1 MNSEASQNNNQ
12 ISSNQP
18 VIETLDLN
26 PTQQPVVSTVQT
38 QPTASVT
45 PVAPVQ
51 PVTPTVQTQPAAS
64 VTPVAPVQPVAPV
77 TSVTPVAPTV
87 PTQSVVPATPVQQSV
102 PVVEQTPIVETT
114 QFTTPVTPV
123 VPIEPVVPAVEPVVS
138 TPEVVSAQTSETPVQ
153 PVTPVQPAVPTAEQS
168 NTSNEF
174 SSLELNANDLLLNN
188 VENKSNNNNQVI
200 VPSENK
206 PVVTEI
212 NTTTKKTNNAIIFIL
227 IVILALVSYFIN
239 DIANFYQEKLF
250 PLFTN
255 NDKNNDNNTSNN
267 DNGFNLVDGYIKIG
281 EPSSY
286 INLKDIKFYNF
297 RKNDS
302 GKYISFNYLSSV
314 KYSDIKEEEIYLELY
329 DSNKEILYKE
339 LFNSE
344 SVIDKDSVST
354 YKINI
359 NESEYNNVSYAL
371 VKIYSDSEKKSTS
384 KLVCTYKVNN
394 EFINLEYTNT
404 YEFTNNALT
413 KYSVNKGYEKLQDN
427 AIILSTQEEIKKE
440 YMNITKYNITSKYND
455 VSLEYSIDL
464 SNYPKDFNP
473 LYEKDTIITIVKNK
487 EKLKGWECK

>member
-1 MNSEASQNNNQ
+1 MNSEDSQNNNQ
-12 ISSNQP
+12 TNSNQP

-26 PTQQPVVSTVQT
+26 PTQQPV
-38 QPTASVT
+38 
-45 PVAPVQ
+45 
-51 PVTPTVQTQPAAS
+51 TPTVQTQPVAP
-64 VTPVAPVQPVAPV
+64 VTPVAPAQPVASV
-77 TSVTPVAPTV
+77 TSVQPVAPTV
-87 PTQSVVPATPVQQSV
+87 PTQPVVPTTPVQQSV
-102 PVVEQTPIVETT
+102 PVVEQTPVVETT
-114 QFTTPVTPV
+114 QVTTPVALPAPV
-123 VPIEPVVPAVEPVVS
+123 APAVEPAQSVVS

-153 PVTPVQPAVPTAEQS
+153 PVTPVQPAIPTAEQS

-188 VENKSNNNNQVI
+188 VENKSDNNNQVI

-250 PLFTN
+250 PLFNN
-255 NDKNNDNNTSNN
+255 NDKNNDDNTSNN

-314 KYSDIKEEEIYLELY
+314 KYSDIKDEEIYLELY
-329 DSNKEILYKE
+329 DFNKEILYKE

-371 VKIYSDSEKKSTS
+371 VKIYSDSEKKSTT

-404 YEFTNNALT
+404 YEFTNNSLT

-473 LYEKDTIITIVKNK
+473 LYEKDTIITTVKNK

>member
-1 MNSEASQNNNQ
+1 MNSEDSQNNNQ
-12 ISSNQP
+12 TNSNQP

-26 PTQQPVVSTVQT
+26 PTQQPV
-38 QPTASVT
+38 
-45 PVAPVQ
+45 
-51 PVTPTVQTQPAAS
+51 TPTVQTQPVAP
-64 VTPVAPVQPVAPV
+64 VTPVAPAQPVAPV
-77 TSVTPVAPTV
+77 TSVQPVAPTV
-87 PTQSVVPATPVQQSV
+87 PTQPVVPATPVQQSV
-102 PVVEQTPIVETT
+102 SVVEQTPVVETT
-114 QFTTPVTPV
+114 QGTTPVAPV
-123 VPIEPVVPAVEPVVS
+123 APPAPVAPAVEPAQSVVS

-153 PVTPVQPAVPTAEQS
+153 PVTPVQPAIPTAEQS

-188 VENKSNNNNQVI
+188 VENKSDNNNQVI

-250 PLFTN
+250 PLFNN
-255 NDKNNDNNTSNN
+255 NDKNNDDNTSNN

-314 KYSDIKEEEIYLELY
+314 KYSDIKDEEIYLELY
-329 DSNKEILYKE
+329 DFNKEILYKE

-371 VKIYSDSEKKSTS
+371 VKIYSDSEKKSTT

-404 YEFTNNALT
+404 YEFTNNSLT

-473 LYEKDTIITIVKNK
+473 LYEKDTIITTVKNK

>member
-1 MNSEASQNNNQ
+1 MNSEAGQNNNQ

-26 PTQQPVVSTVQT
+26 PTQQPV
-38 QPTASVT
+38 AS
-45 PVAPVQ
+45 
-51 PVTPTVQTQPAAS
+51 TVQTQPAAS
-64 VTPVAPVQPVAPV
+64 VTPVAPAQPVAPV
-77 TSVTPVAPTV
+77 TSVQPVAPTV
-87 PTQSVVPATPVQQSV
+87 P
-102 PVVEQTPIVETT
+102 T

-123 VPIEPVVPAVEPVVS
+123 VPIESVVPAVEPAQSVVS

-188 VENKSNNNNQVI
+188 VENKSDNNNQVI

-250 PLFTN
+250 PLFNN

-267 DNGFNLVDGYIKIG
+267 DSGFNLVDGYIKIG

-286 INLKDIKFYNF
+286 INLKDIKFYNC

-314 KYSDIKEEEIYLELY
+314 KYSDIKDEEIYLELY

-404 YEFTNNALT
+404 YEFTNNSLT

-427 AIILSTQEEIKKE
+427 ALETIKGIDI
-440 YMNITKYNITSKYND
+440 YKYNLKN
-455 VSLEYSIDL
+455 
-464 SNYPKDFNP
+464 
-473 LYEKDTIITIVKNK
+473 EKDTDKKHIGFIIGDNYNYSKEVTSIDNQGVDNYSFTSLCCKAIQELTAKIEELENK
-487 EKLKGWECK
+487 IKEMEGK

>member
-1 MNSEASQNNNQ
+1 MNSEDSQNNNQ
-12 ISSNQP
+12 TNSNQP

-26 PTQQPVVSTVQT
+26 PTQQPV
-38 QPTASVT
+38 
-45 PVAPVQ
+45 
-51 PVTPTVQTQPAAS
+51 TPTVQTQPVAP
-64 VTPVAPVQPVAPV
+64 VTPVAPAQPVAQV
-77 TSVTPVAPTV
+77 TSVQPVAPTV
-87 PTQSVVPATPVQQSV
+87 PTQPVVPATPVQQSV
-102 PVVEQTPIVETT
+102 PVVEQTPVVETT
-114 QFTTPVTPV
+114 QGTTPV
-123 VPIEPVVPAVEPVVS
+123 APVVS
-138 TPEVVSAQTSETPVQ
+138 TEPATPTVNTTQVVPQTPEVVSAQTSETPAQSVTSVQ
-153 PVTPVQPAVPTAEQS
+153 PVMPVQPVASTVEQP

-188 VENKSNNNNQVI
+188 VENKSDNNNQVI

-250 PLFTN
+250 PLFNN

-314 KYSDIKEEEIYLELY
+314 KYSDIKDEEIYLELY

-371 VKIYSDSEKKSTS
+371 VKIYSDSEKKSTT

-404 YEFTNNALT
+404 YEFTNNSLT

-473 LYEKDTIITIVKNK
+473 LYEKDTIITTVKNK

>member
-1 MNSEASQNNNQ
+1 MNSEAGQNNNQ

-26 PTQQPVVSTVQT
+26 PTQQPV
-38 QPTASVT
+38 AS
-45 PVAPVQ
+45 
-51 PVTPTVQTQPAAS
+51 TVQTQPAAS
-64 VTPVAPVQPVAPV
+64 VTPVAPAQPVAPV
-77 TSVTPVAPTV
+77 TSVQPVAPTV
-87 PTQSVVPATPVQQSV
+87 P
-102 PVVEQTPIVETT
+102 T

-123 VPIEPVVPAVEPVVS
+123 VPIESVVPAVEPAQSVVS

-188 VENKSNNNNQVI
+188 VENKSDNNNQVI

-250 PLFTN
+250 PLFNN

-267 DNGFNLVDGYIKIG
+267 DSGFNLVDGYIKIG

-314 KYSDIKEEEIYLELY
+314 KYSDIKDEEIYLELY

-359 NESEYNNVSYAL
+359 NDSEYNNVSYAF

-404 YEFTNNALT
+404 YEFTNNSLT

-455 VSLEYSIDL
+455 VSLKYSIDL

>member
-1 MNSEASQNNNQ
+1 MNSEAGQNNNQ

-26 PTQQPVVSTVQT
+26 PIQQPV
-38 QPTASVT
+38 AS
-45 PVAPVQ
+45 
-51 PVTPTVQTQPAAS
+51 TVQTQPAAS
-64 VTPVAPVQPVAPV
+64 VTPVAPAQPVAPV
-77 TSVTPVAPTV
+77 TSVQPVAPTV

-102 PVVEQTPIVETT
+102 PVVEQKPVVKTT

-123 VPIEPVVPAVEPVVS
+123 VPIESVVPAVEPAQSVVS
-138 TPEVVSAQTSETPVQ
+138 TPEVVSAQTTE
-153 PVTPVQPAVPTAEQS
+153 TPVQPAVPTAEQS

-188 VENKSNNNNQVI
+188 VENKSDNNNQVI

-250 PLFTN
+250 PLFNN

-267 DNGFNLVDGYIKIG
+267 DSGFNLVDGYIKIG

-314 KYSDIKEEEIYLELY
+314 KYSDIKDEEIYLELY

-404 YEFTNNALT
+404 YEFTNNSLT

-455 VSLEYSIDL
+455 VSLKYSIDL

>member
-1 MNSEASQNNNQ
+1 MNSEAGQNNNQ

-26 PTQQPVVSTVQT
+26 PTQQPV
-38 QPTASVT
+38 AS
-45 PVAPVQ
+45 
-51 PVTPTVQTQPAAS
+51 TVQTQPAAS
-64 VTPVAPVQPVAPV
+64 VTPVAPAQPVAPV
-77 TSVTPVAPTV
+77 TSVQPVAPTV
-87 PTQSVVPATPVQQSV
+87 P
-102 PVVEQTPIVETT
+102 T

-123 VPIEPVVPAVEPVVS
+123 VPIESVVPAVEPAQSVVS

-188 VENKSNNNNQVI
+188 VENKSDNNNQVI

-250 PLFTN
+250 PLFNN

-267 DNGFNLVDGYIKIG
+267 DSGFNLVDGYIKIG

-314 KYSDIKEEEIYLELY
+314 KYSDIKDEEIYLELY

-394 EFINLEYTNT
+394 ET
-404 YEFTNNALT
+404 
-413 KYSVNKGYEKLQDN
+413 GEK
-427 AIILSTQEEIKKE
+427 IFE
-440 YMNITKYNITSKYND
+440 
-455 VSLEYSIDL
+455 
-464 SNYPKDFNP
+464 
-473 LYEKDTIITIVKNK
+473 
-487 EKLKGWECK
+487 

>member
-1 MNSEASQNNNQ
+1 MNSEAGQNNNQ

-26 PTQQPVVSTVQT
+26 PTQQPV
-38 QPTASVT
+38 AS
-45 PVAPVQ
+45 
-51 PVTPTVQTQPAAS
+51 TVQTQPAAS
-64 VTPVAPVQPVAPV
+64 VTPVAPAQPVAPV
-77 TSVTPVAPTV
+77 TSVQPVAPTV
-87 PTQSVVPATPVQQSV
+87 P
-102 PVVEQTPIVETT
+102 T

-123 VPIEPVVPAVEPVVS
+123 VPIESVVPAVEPAQSVVS

-188 VENKSNNNNQVI
+188 VENKSDNNNQVI

-250 PLFTN
+250 PLFNN

-267 DNGFNLVDGYIKIG
+267 DSGFNLVDGYIKIG

-314 KYSDIKEEEIYLELY
+314 KYSDIKDEEIYLELY

-404 YEFTNNALT
+404 YEFTNNSLT
-413 KYSVNKGYEKLQDN
+413 KYSVNKEYEKLQDN

-455 VSLEYSIDL
+455 VSLKYSIDL

-487 EKLKGWECK
+487 EKLKGWECKEWISC

>member
-26 PTQQPVVSTVQT
+26 PTQQPVVSTI
-38 QPTASVT
+38 
-45 PVAPVQ
+45 
-51 PVTPTVQTQPAAS
+51 QTQPAAS
-64 VTPVAPVQPVAPV
+64 VTPVAPVQSVAPV

-102 PVVEQTPIVETT
+102 PVVEQTPVVETT

-123 VPIEPVVPAVEPVVS
+123 VPIEPVVPAVVS
-138 TPEVVSAQTSETPVQ
+138 TPEVISAQTSETPVQ
-153 PVTPVQPAVPTAEQS
+153 PVTPVQPAVSTAEQS

-188 VENKSNNNNQVI
+188 VENRSDNNNQVI

-255 NDKNNDNNTSNN
+255 NDKNNGNNTSNN

-314 KYSDIKEEEIYLELY
+314 KYSDIKDEEIYLELY

-404 YEFTNNALT
+404 YEFTNNSLT

>member
-1 MNSEASQNNNQ
+1 MNSEDSQNNNQ
-12 ISSNQP
+12 INSNQP

-26 PTQQPVVSTVQT
+26 PTHRLVTSTVQT
-38 QPTASVT
+38 QPVASVT
-45 PVAPVQ
+45 PVAP
-51 PVTPTVQTQPAAS
+51 A
-64 VTPVAPVQPVAPV
+64 QPVAPV
-77 TSVTPVAPTV
+77 TSVQPVAPTI
-87 PTQSVVPATPVQQSV
+87 PTQPVVPATPVQQSV
-102 PVVEQTPIVETT
+102 PVVEQTPVVETT
-114 QFTTPVTPV
+114 QGTTPV
-123 VPIEPVVPAVEPVVS
+123 APVVS
-138 TPEVVSAQTSETPVQ
+138 TEPATPTVNTTQVVPQTPEVVSAQTSETPAQSVTSVQ
-153 PVTPVQPAVPTAEQS
+153 PVTPVQPVASTVEQP

-188 VENKSNNNNQVI
+188 VENKSDNNNQVI

-250 PLFTN
+250 PLFNN

-314 KYSDIKEEEIYLELY
+314 KYSDIKDEEIYLELY

-339 LFNSE
+339 LFDNE

-371 VKIYSDSEKKSTS
+371 VKIYSDSEKKSTT

-404 YEFTNNALT
+404 YEFTNNSLT

-473 LYEKDTIITIVKNK
+473 LYEKDTIITTVKNK